1 MASNEIYRGA
11 KKNLKADG
19 KRSGQTIDPGP
30 YEAIVQGHVEGSRM
44 GQLLVSI
51 PELSGQVDDAFAGKE
66 SDQIVVSYASP
77 FYGTTFGSDQGL
89 NPDGATT
96 SGQSYGMWCVP
107 PDVGNKVLVTFVAG
121 DMQRGYWFACIY
133 DSPNHHMVPGNG
145 RNIGGAGNTKPPGG
159 ALDSYLSKDSVSP
172 VGEYNISN
180 ADAFTADGLVNSDRY
195 AHPSLTMGLVI
206 QGLDKDPVRGAI
218 SSSSMREA
226 PSNVYGISTPGRRGT
241 KGDQVAGNKDIVY
254 FRQGGHS
261 FVMDDGAEDG
271 TDQLMRLRTSGG
283 HQILMNDT
291 EEILYI
297 ASSSGNQWL
306 EFSASGAIN
315 VYAGAG
321 FNLRSGGAIN
331 MHSDSSIVMCAPH
344 IKLDAL
350 PNINSIRGP
359 NGGLNAGAALG
370 IIPSISINSAGT
382 FSTSSLLTTTIKSD
396 AAMSLGALG
405 ATSINTGAILNISAV
420 GALNIAAGGLLKM
433 GAGGAVSIDGPM
445 LNLNC
450 LPSVPTVLPPFPAVP
465 PIPNF
470 LDDTTWVGNQ
480 WLPGATKITTTCRV
494 VPAHEPWDRT
504 KSGGNKMVGLAV
516 GVAQMLAG
524 GGGISPAVDI
534 ASSII

>member
-1 MASNEIYRGA
+1 
-11 KKNLKADG
+11 
-19 KRSGQTIDPGP
+19 
-30 YEAIVQGHVEGSRM
+30 M
-44 GQLLVSI
+44 GQLIVTI
-51 PELSGQVDDAFAGKE
+51 PEISGTVDHPEAGNK
-66 SDQIVVSYASP
+66 SNQIVVSYASP

-89 NPDGATT
+89 NPDGAAT

-121 DMQRGYWFACIY
+121 DMRRGYWFACIY
-133 DSPNHHMVPGNG
+133 DSPNHHMVPANG
-145 RNIGGAGNTKPPGG
+145 RNIGGASNTKPPGG
-159 ALDSYLSKDSVSP
+159 TLDSYLSSSSVTP

-180 ADAFTADGLVNSDRY
+180 GDAFTADGLVNSDRY
-195 AHPSLTMGLVI
+195 AHPALTMGLVI

-226 PSNVYGISTPGRRGT
+226 PSNVYGISTPGRKGT
-241 KGDQVAGNKDIVY
+241 KGDQVSGNKDIVY

-271 TDQLMRLRTSGG
+271 TDQLIRLRTSGG
-283 HQILMNDT
+283 HQILLNDT

-331 MHSDSSIVMCAPH
+331 MHSDTSIVMCAPH

-382 FSTSSLLTTTIKSD
+382 FSTSSLLTTTVKSD
-396 AAMSLGALG
+396 AAMTIGALG
-405 ATSINTGAILNISAV
+405 ATAINSGAVLNVSAV

-433 GAGGAVSIDGPM
+433 GAAGAVSIDGAT
-445 LNLNC
+445 LGLNC
-450 LPSVPTVLPPFPAVP
+450 LASIPTVLPPFPAVP

-480 WLPGATKITTTCRV
+480 WLPGATKITTTCSV

-504 KSGGNKMVGLAV
+504 KSGGNKIVGLAV

-524 GGGISPAVDI
+524 GGGIQAGADV